1 MKKNY
6 KTGLTAR
13 RPFSGSLPRDL
24 LPSYCRISGLTADLL
39 PIGALL
45 RYSVV
50 GCPSR
55 FSISRTEAV
64 VLRVNQDAFN
74 AGPKAMSRQWP
85 MRVANV
91 CVFVF
96 VCVCVCAG
104 VLVLCSCAG
113 VEEPLDD

>member
-1 MKKNY
+1 M
-6 KTGLTAR
+6 
-13 RPFSGSLPRDL
+13 
-24 LPSYCRISGLTADLL
+24 
-39 PIGALL
+39 
-45 RYSVV
+45 
-50 GCPSR
+50 
-55 FSISRTEAV
+55 